1 MKYVHK
7 YEATKGL
14 EPEPFFYWFGE
25 VSACPRPSGNE
36 KVLIEYI
43 KAFAETRSLEY
54 DVDEAGNVFV
64 KVPGTAGYEDYPP
77 FLIQAHMDMV
87 AVKDEGVDFDFDT
100 QPINLQIDGD
110 KLYAPGTTLGAD
122 NGVGI
127 AAMLAL
133 GDTLIEEPI
142 PHPPLELLFTVD
154 EESGMKGIQRFDC
167 SKITARR
174 MLNCDGGAP
183 HRVTVCCG
191 GSIQSKIEKE
201 FEIFTV
207 EEDWTVLNVSLTGGQ
222 GGHSAV
228 MLNRGRA
235 CAANNMGELLTA
247 LMADDIEFRISSLKT
262 SKPAIIK
269 DCDAVIAV
277 PAASAETAVLS
288 MNERFAL
295 IKGVYKNSDPDLE
308 LSITEAGCTAECTAI
323 SAADSEKVVQ
333 CLLYLETAMYRSHY
347 EFTQFQVSGGSIGEV
362 SLTHGKFNADFV
374 VLSSINEDLR
384 LKFKKYELKMKM
396 LGFDLT
402 EYDSWSGWAEDTISP
417 LRDALLEAHKELF
430 GYEMII
436 GRGIGGIEVGEI
448 KTAIPEMDAVAFAP
462 FSQDAHTTGECL
474 SVSQVQPFWD
484 LLKKLI
490 LINFSEN

>member
-1 MKYVHK
+1 MKYDHK
-7 YEATKGL
+7 YEVTKGL
-14 EPEPFFYWFGE
+14 QPEPFFYWFGE

-36 KVLIEYI
+36 KALIEYI
-43 KAFAETRSLEY
+43 KGFAEERNLEC
-54 DVDEAGNVFV
+54 DVDAAGNVFV

-77 FLIQAHMDMV
+77 FLIQGHMDIV
-87 AVKDEGVDFDFDT
+87 SVKDEGVEFDFDT

-127 AAMLAL
+127 ATMLAF
-133 GDTLIEEPI
+133 GDTLAEEPI

-154 EESGMKGIQRFDC
+154 EESGMKGIKRFDC
-167 SKITARR
+167 SKIIARK
-174 MLNCDGGAP
+174 MLNCDAGAP

-191 GSIQSKIEKE
+191 GSSQSEIKKE

-207 EEDWTVLNVSLTGGQ
+207 DEGWTVLNVSLTGGQ

-228 MLNRGRA
+228 MLNRSRA

-277 PAASAETAVLS
+277 PAASAEEAVS
-288 MNERFAL
+288 CINERFKL
-295 IKGVYKNSDPDLE
+295 IRGIYKNSDPGLE
-308 LSITEAGCTAECTAI
+308 LSIAEAGCVAECTAI
-323 SAADSEKVVQ
+323 SAADSEKVAQ

-347 EFTQFQVSGGSIGEV
+347 EFTQFQVSGGSISEAN
-362 SLTHGKFNADFV
+362 LTDGKFNVDFV
-374 VLSSINEDLR
+374 VLSSINEELR
-384 LKFKKYELKMKM
+384 LKFKKYVLKMKL
-396 LGFDLT
+396 LGFDLV
-402 EYDSWSGWAEDTISP
+402 EYDSWSGWAEETVSP
-417 LRDALLEAHKELF
+417 LRDVLLEAHKELF

-462 FSQDAHTTGECL
+462 YSAGAHTTSEYL

-490 LINFSEN
+490 LIK

>member
-14 EPEPFFYWFGE
+14 QPEPFFYWFGE

-36 KVLIEYI
+36 KAMIEYI

-77 FLIQAHMDMV
+77 FLIQGHMDIV
-87 AVKDEGVDFDFDT
+87 PVKDAGVEFDFDT
-100 QPINLQIDGD
+100 QPINLQLDED
-110 KLYAPGTTLGAD
+110 KIYAPGTTLGAD
-122 NGVGI
+122 NGVAI
-127 AAMLAL
+127 ATMLAL
-133 GDTLIEEPI
+133 GDTLAEEQI

-154 EESGMKGIQRFDC
+154 EETGLNGIKCFDF
-167 SKITARR
+167 SKIKARK

-191 GSIQSKIEKE
+191 GSSQSKIEKE
-201 FEIFTV
+201 FETSAPD
-207 EEDWTVLNVSLTGGQ
+207 EGWKVLNISLTGGQ

-247 LMADDIEFRISSLKT
+247 LMTDDIEFRICSLST
-262 SKPAIIK
+262 SQPSIIK
-269 DCDAVIAV
+269 CCDAVIAV
-277 PAASAETAVLS
+277 PAAFAEAALS
-288 MNERFAL
+288 CMNERFAL
-295 IKGVYKNSDPDLE
+295 IKGIYKNSDPGLE
-308 LSITEAGCTAECTAI
+308 LSITDTECTAEYTAI
-323 SAADSEKVVQ
+323 TAADSEKVAQ
-333 CLLYLETAMYRSHY
+333 CLLYLETALYRTHY

-362 SLTHGKFNADFV
+362 KLTEGKFYADFV

-384 LKFKKYELKMKM
+384 LKFKKYVLKMKM
-396 LGFDLT
+396 LGFDLV
-402 EYDSWSGWAEDTISP
+402 EYDSWAGWAEDTVSP

-462 FSQDAHTTGECL
+462 VSAGAHTTGEYL

-484 LLKKLI
+484 LLKKVI
-490 LINFSEN
+490 LV